1 MNLLTINSFDCS
13 AQAMGGVNQTTATLS
28 TFFTHQCGVNCYLG
42 FFENMPSEFEPLPV
56 IKGRILLNRHFDEQA
71 FAEFLHTN
79 KIDIVQVNFLKKHNL
94 KTIPQIYKVAHQCGA
109 KVIYAFH
116 MCPGF
121 QSLTYGSWERMIYG
135 WIYKDN
141 AEAETK
147 KWILTQT
154 NCLWKGIA
162 RSALQSKYRIPYE
175 QCDKIVVLSKYY
187 FPTYLY
193 YAGLKNSNKMEAIG
207 NALRFHEY
215 ATDEDISNK
224 QKTVI
229 VVARF
234 DEDTKRISLALKA
247 WRQIE
252 TDCCFNEWKLQ
263 LVGDGRDRNFYE
275 YLARRLNL
283 QRVEFT
289 GRQNPMEYYRK
300 ASLFLMTSTA
310 EGWPLVLMEA
320 TQMGVPVV
328 AMDSFGSLH
337 DIVEDGVN
345 GRIVPNND
353 IPAFIQ
359 AMKEMMRNDK
369 ERQQMARCAVENCKQ
384 FEIQNILKRWTQLFN
399 ELMQDK

>member
-135 WIYKDN
+135 WRYKDN

-154 NCLWKGIA
+154 NCLWKG
-162 RSALQSKYRIPYE
+162 LHPF
-175 QCDKIVVLSKYY
+175 LS
-187 FPTYLY
+187 P
-193 YAGLKNSNKMEAIG
+193 I
-207 NALRFHEY
+207 
-215 ATDEDISNK
+215 
-224 QKTVI
+224 
-229 VVARF
+229 
-234 DEDTKRISLALKA
+234 
-247 WRQIE
+247 
-252 TDCCFNEWKLQ
+252 
-263 LVGDGRDRNFYE
+263 
-275 YLARRLNL
+275 
-283 QRVEFT
+283 
-289 GRQNPMEYYRK
+289 
-300 ASLFLMTSTA
+300 
-310 EGWPLVLMEA
+310 
-320 TQMGVPVV
+320 
-328 AMDSFGSLH
+328 
-337 DIVEDGVN
+337 
-345 GRIVPNND
+345 
-353 IPAFIQ
+353 
-359 AMKEMMRNDK
+359 
-369 ERQQMARCAVENCKQ
+369 
-384 FEIQNILKRWTQLFN
+384 
-399 ELMQDK
+399 